1 MYNERMKLTLNIDD
15 ELLTRVMETTGA
27 KTKTD
32 AIHAAL
38 ADVDRRNKLIALLS
52 EGIGPIDWENDIDE
66 NSWAD
71 HEETARVAES
81 PPSTSMKSTPPLKR
95 RSVRYDS
102 KPRPR
107 R

>member
-1 MYNERMKLTLNIDD
+1 MYPVRMKLTLNIDD

-38 ADVDRRNKLIALLS
+38 AEVDRRNKLIALLA
-52 EGIGPIDWENDIDE
+52 EGIGPIDWENAIDE
-66 NSWAD
+66 KSWAD
-71 HEETARVAES
+71 QEESAKAAETPSGAS
-81 PPSTSMKSTPPLKR
+81 PKR
-95 RSVRYDS
+95 APTRYDR
-102 KPRPR
+102 KPRSR

>member
-1 MYNERMKLTLNIDD
+1 MYFSRMKLTLNIDD
-15 ELLTRVMETTGA
+15 ELLTRVMESTGA

-38 ADVDRRNKLIALLS
+38 AEVDRRNKLIALLS
-52 EGIGPIDWENDIDE
+52 EGVGEIDWKNDIDE

-71 HEETARVAES
+71 HEESAKVAETPGAS
-81 PPSTSMKSTPPLKR
+81 STATLKR
-95 RSVRYDS
+95 TPVRYAPKS
-102 KPRPR
+102 RSR

>member
-1 MYNERMKLTLNIDD
+1 MKLTLNIDD

-38 ADVDRRNKLIALLS
+38 AEVDRRNKLIALLS
-52 EGIGPIDWENDIDE
+52 ESIGPIDWKNAIDE

-71 HEETARVAES
+71 QEEPAKAAE
-81 PPSTSMKSTPPLKR
+81 TPPTASPKR
-95 RSVRYDS
+95 SPTRYDR
-102 KPRPR
+102 KPRTR

>member
-1 MYNERMKLTLNIDD
+1 MKLTLNIDD

-38 ADVDRRNKLIALLS
+38 AEVDRRNKLLALLS
-52 EGIGPIDWENDIDE
+52 EDIGPIDWKNAIDE

-71 HEETARVAES
+71 HEESAKVAEALGA
-81 PPSTSMKSTPPLKR
+81 STTAPIKR
-95 RSVRYDS
+95 TSVRYAT
-102 KPRPR
+102 KPRSR

>member
-1 MYNERMKLTLNIDD
+1 MYFSHMKFTLNIND

-38 ADVDRRNKLIALLS
+38 AEVDRRNKLIALLS
-52 EGIGPIDWENDIDE
+52 EDIGPIDWKNAIDE

-71 HEETARVAES
+71 HEETAKVAE
-81 PPSTSMKSTPPLKR
+81 TPTATPAKR
-95 RSVRYDS
+95 TPVRYDR
-102 KPRPR
+102 KPRTR

>member
-1 MYNERMKLTLNIDD
+1 MYFSRMKLTLNIDD
-15 ELLTRVMETTGA
+15 ELLTRVMESTGA

-38 ADVDRRNKLIALLS
+38 AEVDRRNKLIALLS
-52 EGIGPIDWENDIDE
+52 EGVGEIDWKNDIDE

-71 HEETARVAES
+71 HEDTTRVAET
-81 PPSTSMKSTPPLKR
+81 PSAASTTTMKRTPVSYAR
-95 RSVRYDS
+95 
-102 KPRPR
+102 KPRSR

>member
-1 MYNERMKLTLNIDD
+1 MYFRSMKLTLNIDD

-38 ADVDRRNKLIALLS
+38 AEVDRRNKLIALLS
-52 EGIGPIDWENDIDE
+52 EDIGPIDWKNAIDE

-71 HEETARVAES
+71 HEETAKIAET
-81 PPSTSMKSTPPLKR
+81 PSATSTTKR
-95 RSVRYDS
+95 KPVRYAS
-102 KPRPR
+102 KPRSR